1 MNKLIKN
8 KIAVCLISVVFAA
21 GLLSGCIFNSNNSE
35 VTYERSF
42 NHYSKEEISYFIETA
57 LGAEFGSTGGVVHKW
72 TDNIRIKVKGSP
84 TDEDMKT
91 LNEVI
96 SDLSQLIYDIEINTV
111 IFDPNITIYFTS
123 MEEFSSIEPNYVS
136 GNMGFFWG
144 WWDESGALYK
154 GRILIAKEGINQKER
169 SHLIRE
175 ELTQSLGIMN
185 DSYEYR
191 DSIFYQEWTDTESF
205 AEIDRAV
212 ISILYDSRVELEMT
226 IDEVKEVIGY

>member
-1 MNKLIKN
+1 
-8 KIAVCLISVVFAA
+8 
-21 GLLSGCIFNSNNSE
+21 
-35 VTYERSF
+35 
-42 NHYSKEEISYFIETA
+42 
-57 LGAEFGSTGGVVHKW
+57 
-72 TDNIRIKVKGSP
+72 
-84 TDEDMKT
+84 MKT